1 MGFIKVI
8 FSEVR
13 NVIINDVDS
22 NQQTGQTIELEEGL
36 QTITMSGPADFAP
49 AAQDIM
55 VDDSSGPLSPQ
66 EVHFEKI

>member
-1 MGFIKVI
+1 MGYIKVV

-22 NQQTGQTIELEEGL
+22 NQLTGQTIEIEGGL
-36 QTITMSGPADFAP
+36 MTISMSGPADFTP
-49 AAQDIM
+49 AEQDIM
-55 VDDSSGPLSPQ
+55 VDDSSRPLSPQ